1 MNIFESLEQLNVS
14 EECFDDIVSMVE
26 AMLNEKD
33 SLNNISHI
41 TRVHGKPQYDYLMTD
56 GNGIGYGTPDVPANK
71 AAELRATAGQAK
83 VRARENGD
91 PSHSSK
97 KDPSNEFPKEGGGWQ
112 GDDFKLSGT
121 DDEKEEQREVKLFNK
136 MKKGL
141 RKRGKTPSEA
151 NAIANVVADKYYS
164 KK

>member
-1 MNIFESLEQLNVS
+1 MDIFENLENLNVS

-41 TRVHGKPQYDYLMTD
+41 TRVHGKPYYDYFMTD

-71 AAELRATAGQAK
+71 AAELRATAAQAK

-91 PSHSSK
+91 PSHNSE
-97 KDPSNEFPKEGGGWQ
+97 KDDRNKFPKEGGGWQ
-112 GDDFKLSGT
+112 GDDFKISGIYPS
-121 DDEKEEQREVKLFNK
+121 EKEEERETKLFRK
-136 MKKGL
+136 IKKGL
-141 RKRGKTPSEA
+141 RKRGKSRFEA
-151 NAIANVVADKYYS
+151 RDIAKKYI
-164 KK
+164 